1 MEIDFQRW
9 ISEFESQWED
19 QPIEYKSE
27 SGEWKEEHDLLF
39 ESMSTAIQSRG
50 EISVDE
56 LQRISQWKVQGKR
69 NDSNINQNNDREVER
84 RSRAALEASSD
95 VEAIEELT
103 ELSGVGVP
111 MASTVLTVADPS
123 HYAIIDYRAFR
134 GLAAAKPELIESDG
148 YATLAEF
155 MGHFRTYLR
164 KAEAYAFYMEH
175 VREIAETE
183 DLSPREVDIA
193 LWAFDK
199 VEA

>member
-155 MGHFRTYLR
+155 MGHFRTYLK

-183 DLSPREVDIA
+183 DLSPREVDMA

-199 VEA
+199 AKA